1 MNLSNINWKQLST
14 TFAAPLVILLALAFM
29 PFYGWEY
36 GVSLFS
42 HFLIYVILTVSWV
55 MFSGAT
61 GYISLATAA
70 FYGIGVYA
78 AALLHPATGFSLP
91 LIAVIIVS
99 AAASFLVAFI
109 VGAIT
114 LRLKGIYFAMFTF
127 GLVLLLFQVINY
139 VETSILGQRGRFV
152 ALESN
157 ETIYYYLLGI
167 FVVTMIVT
175 FFIKNTKYGL
185 ALRSIGEN
193 EEAAA
198 HSGVNV
204 TMVKVLIFAVSAALM
219 STVGVVM
226 ATKTIYVDAST
237 AFNPMMSF
245 SPALMA
251 IFGGMANLYG
261 PAVGAV
267 IFSYVQEV
275 LQTGSLNNYYMLIF
289 GSILIATILY
299 MPQGLM
305 GLIQNIWNRLKGAKR
320 ALTRG

>member
-1 MNLSNINWKQLST
+1 MNLSNINWKQLSK
-14 TFAAPLVILLALAFM
+14 TFAAPLVILLALALM

-42 HFLIYVILTVSWV
+42 HFLIYIILTVSWV

-70 FYGIGVYA
+70 FYGIGIYS

-193 EEAAA
+193 EDAAA

-267 IFSYVQEV
+267 IFSYVQEI
-275 LQTGSLNNYYMLIF
+275 LQTGNLNNYYMLIF

-305 GLIQNIWNRLKGAKR
+305 GLIQNLWNRLKGAKR